1 MLSITSVSIQH
12 YLRTLDMFHNLQGN
26 SNSVGTLDIV
36 PGYIGQTSYNPVVAG
51 IHIFTHTYGLPM
63 LVYLFLVLDQR

>member
-1 MLSITSVSIQH
+1 MI
-12 YLRTLDMFHNLQGN
+12 HNLQGN

-36 PGYIGQTSYNPVVAG
+36 PGYIGQTSYDPVVAG

-63 LVYLFLVLDQR
+63 LVYLFLVLDQK